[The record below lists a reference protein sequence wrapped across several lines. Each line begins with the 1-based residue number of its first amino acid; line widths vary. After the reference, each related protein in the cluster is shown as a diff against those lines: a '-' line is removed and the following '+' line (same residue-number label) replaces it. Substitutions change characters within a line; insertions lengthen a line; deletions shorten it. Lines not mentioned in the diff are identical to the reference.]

1 MRQIDGTILTTR
13 GAGYPKKMETDTKE
27 KQIIDSSTNLL
38 TETMEGLSKSPRA
51 YWQLPIVLFSVAISL
66 SITAIALKFD
76 PNLERKKP
84 MVRPDTQDLY
94 KGLKRPEYDDLKSP
108 ACTRRGDGFNCVSQG
123 VYRSFA

>member
-1 MRQIDGTILTTR
+1 
-13 GAGYPKKMETDTKE
+13 MESDTKE

-51 YWQLPIVLFSVAISL
+51 YWQLPIVLFSIAISF

-94 KGLKRPEYDDLKSP
+94 KGMKRPQDDDLPMSLCVKQ
-108 ACTRRGDGFNCVSQG
+108 GHGFNCEG
-123 VYRSFA
+123 

>member
-1 MRQIDGTILTTR
+1 MRQIDGTILTIR

-51 YWQLPIVLFSVAISL
+51 YWQLPIVLFSIAISL
-66 SITAIALKFD
+66 SITAIAIKFD

-84 MVRPDTQDLY
+84 VMMPESTPDLY
-94 KGLKRPEYDDLKSP
+94 KGMKRPEYDDLHGPICVK
-108 ACTRRGDGFNCVSQG
+108 RGHGFSCEG
-123 VYRSFA
+123 